1 MTKHAKKSAH
11 LQAVDLP
18 RTMAV
23 EIPLPLL
30 GAFASIENSFF
41 ELCIDAGQQ
50 VLAAM
55 MEQDREDLCGPR
67 WKRDP
72 ARQAGRAGTTKSE
85 VTLGGRR
92 IAIPRPRVRSKE
104 GQEVELPSFALA
116 AKRDPLDRYTLDAVA
131 CGVSSRKYARSLDRL
146 PADIEE
152 RSTSRSSVSRRF
164 VAMTTKQMTTWLTTP
179 LGDRHFPIVM
189 IDGIHRGD
197 HLVLIAL
204 GIDIEGKK
212 QVLGLRE
219 GGTENGQVARALL
232 RDLVER
238 GLDQERARLFVIDGA
253 KALTSAIQKT
263 FGPLAAIQR
272 CQIHK
277 LRNILGHLPDRLH
290 ESVKAVLREAWSLG
304 DANVARRRLERLAS
318 SLEADHPGAAASVRE
333 GLDETLTLQAL
344 GIGGRLYQKLRT
356 TNAIENLNSGI
367 VSYSKNVK
375 RWRGGS
381 MVVRWTSAAIVE
393 AEKKFRRVQGW
404 RDIEKLVRALD
415 VLEAGQPEQN
425 AKGERVA

>member
-1 MTKHAKKSAH
+1 MTKHAKKSNH

-18 RTMAV
+18 KTMAV

-30 GAFASIENSFF
+30 GAFANIENSFF
-41 ELCIDAGQQ
+41 GLCIDAGQQ

-55 MEQDREDLCGPR
+55 MEKDREDLCGPR

-72 ARQAGRAGTTKSE
+72 DRRAGRAGTTKSE

-92 IAIPRPRVRSKE
+92 IPVSRPRVRSKE
-104 GQEVELPSFALA
+104 GEEIDLPSFCFAT
-116 AKRDPLDRYTLDAVA
+116 KRDPLDRHALTAVA
-131 CGVSSRKYARSLDRL
+131 CGISNRKYARSLDPL
-146 PADIEE
+146 PEEMEE
-152 RSTSRSSVSRRF
+152 RSTSKSSVSRRY
-164 VAMTTKQMTTWLTTP
+164 VAMTTKQMTSWLTMP
-179 LGDRHFPIVM
+179 VGDRHFPIVM
-189 IDGIHRGD
+189 IDGIHLGD
-197 HLVLIAL
+197 PLVLIAL
-204 GIDIEGKK
+204 GIDLEGKK

-219 GGTENGQVARALL
+219 GDTENGQVARALL

-253 KALTSAIQKT
+253 KALTSAIRKM

-277 LRNILGHLPDRLH
+277 ERNVLGHLPDH
-290 ESVKAVLREAWSLG
+290 KHQSVKAVLKEAWSQG
-304 DANVARRRLERLAS
+304 DAKVAKRRLERLAS
-318 SLEADHPGAAASVRE
+318 SLETDHPGAAASVRE

-344 GIGGRLYQKLRT
+344 GVSGTLYKKLRT

-367 VSYSKNVK
+367 VTYSKNVK
-375 RWRGGS
+375 RWQGGS

-393 AEKKFRRVQGW
+393 AERKFRRVHGW

-415 VLEAGQPEQN
+415 VLEASQQEQG
-425 AKGERVA
+425 ADAQRVA